1 MKNIEKQ
8 KLHQGMFHPMFL
20 PGEFYSD
27 VQGRVGPTK
36 SPKAALRVRDLSR
49 TFRHVCTG
57 TIDGVEHISWGS
69 WDYGLWMTMAFFL
82 IGYLHYD
89 KKPMTIIICSSSV
102 FKWVDIYARSSSSMT
117 YAPHVNDDFV
127 PRCQGFSGRFSAV
140 IDMIAI
146 CSMLEDLPTFELSH
160 DGSVC

>member
-1 MKNIEKQ
+1 M
-8 KLHQGMFHPMFL
+8 
-20 PGEFYSD
+20 D
-27 VQGRVGPTK
+27 
-36 SPKAALRVRDLSR
+36 
-49 TFRHVCTG
+49 
-57 TIDGVEHISWGS
+57 
-69 WDYGLWMTMAFFL
+69 DYGIFH

-140 IDMIAI
+140 KAAR
-146 CSMLEDLPTFELSH
+146 LQLHRVNRH
-160 DGSVC
+160 DGHMLHAGRFTYI